1 MTIDSALQLKP
12 STVPAEKIRTGESM
26 NTVVLDPRI
35 SEFETEEQ
43 AASYDAWF
51 RHKVQ
56 EAIDDKRPRI
66 PHDQVARRME
76 KILSEIR
83 SKKAA

>member
-1 MTIDSALQLKP
+1 
-12 STVPAEKIRTGESM
+12 M
-26 NTVVLDPRI
+26 NNATLDPRI

-51 RHKVQ
+51 RVKVQ

-66 PHDQVARRME
+66 PHDQVAERME

-83 SKKAA
+83 QKKTA

>member
-1 MTIDSALQLKP
+1 
-12 STVPAEKIRTGESM
+12 M
-26 NTVVLDPRI
+26 NTATLDSRV
-35 SEFETEEQ
+35 SEFETEEK
-43 AASYDAWF
+43 AASYDTWF
-51 RHKVQ
+51 RMKVK

>member
-1 MTIDSALQLKP
+1 MK
-12 STVPAEKIRTGESM
+12 TVT
-26 NTVVLDPRI
+26 LDPRV
-35 SEFETEEQ
+35 SEFDTEEK

-51 RHKVQ
+51 RLKVQ

-66 PHDQVARRME
+66 PHDQVAHRME